1 MDIYSYLNSPDV
13 AEHCRKLN
21 HSFNALESAFIVN
34 DCRSV
39 NIEEKHRLYSE
50 IMNTMPD
57 VTIRKHLYDEDN
69 DPSFYNHLRKEI
81 EREKSLLFRFIYG
94 ENNAVY
100 TFRFYDPE
108 GEDSIRDDEIYSSY
122 NNAMAAAKKHQKKS
136 ERRYIYLITMKILN
150 QEDRLICI
158 LNNDLDICFIQTASE
173 PLLNQ
178 FWVYIPT
185 PFQKG
190 DLLCGVGGSF
200 AYPVLESSRVMVLTD
215 LAYWRRKRDS
225 EPNEYIKTG
234 ADSSDMTAYGYWLD
248 GRGYIYDECIHA
260 YHNLQY
266 YRGEIHPRKCIRYS
280 GYTKD
285 LRLLKAISAY
295 MKGKINVNMLLIAN
309 DAIRTERQ
317 WKELFPSWDYVDEE
331 YEKAGIGDILK
342 IRNIIKE
349 HELKEE

>member
-21 HSFNALESAFIVN
+21 HPFNALESAFIVN
-34 DCRSV
+34 DCRSI
-39 NIEEKHRLYSE
+39 NIDEKHRLFNE

-57 VTIRKHLYDEDN
+57 VTIRKHLYDDDN
-69 DPSFYNHLRKEI
+69 DPSFFNHLRKEI
-81 EREKSLLFRFIYG
+81 EQEESLLIRFMNG

-100 TFRFYDPE
+100 TFSFYDPND
-108 GEDSIRDDEIYSSY
+108 EDHTRDDDIYSSY
-122 NNAMAAAKKHQKKS
+122 KNALAAVKDHQAQRKQ
-136 ERRYIYLITMKILN
+136 RYTYLITMKKPDQKDWIT
-150 QEDRLICI
+150 CI
-158 LNNDLDICFIQTASE
+158 LNNDLDICFIHTDSE
-173 PLLNQ
+173 RLLDQ

-200 AYPVLESSRVMVLTD
+200 VYPVMESSNVMVLTE

-225 EPNEYIKTG
+225 DPNEYIKTG

-248 GRGYIYDECIHA
+248 DRGYIYDECIHA

-285 LRLLKAISAY
+285 LRLLKAVSAY
-295 MKGKINVNMLLIAN
+295 MKGEINVNMLLIAN

-342 IRNIIKE
+342 MRNIIKE